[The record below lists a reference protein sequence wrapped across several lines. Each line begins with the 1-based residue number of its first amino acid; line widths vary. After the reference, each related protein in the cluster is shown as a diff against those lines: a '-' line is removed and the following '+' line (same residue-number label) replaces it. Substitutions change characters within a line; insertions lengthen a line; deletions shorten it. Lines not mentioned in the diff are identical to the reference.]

1 MSRPN
6 LLKTDQHPYHVTS
19 RCLEKKFFPLPMNQV
34 WQIMLEQLYI
44 SHQRHH
50 LKIHAFV
57 LMGNHFHL
65 LCQTPGQ
72 NLDEVMQSLLRSTS
86 LSISRA
92 AGLQGPIWSRY
103 KWSLINAPSH
113 YYQVYRY
120 VLQNPLRAQLT
131 EQVESYPYSSLH
143 QVPFPLCTHV
153 PMTFGGQKGE
163 NLWLNDRYSADD
175 QKLIR
180 LGLRKFQFDVN
191 QRLIRAFQRLSLP
204 AEEQKKAPLAE
215 GPSD

>member
-6 LLKTDQHPYHVTS
+6 LLKTDQHPYHVSS
-19 RCLEKKFFPLPMNQV
+19 RCLDKRFFPIPMDKV
-34 WQIMLEQLYI
+34 WQIMLEQLYAA
-44 SHQRHH
+44 HQKHH
-50 LKIHAFV
+50 LRVHAFV

-65 LCQTPGQ
+65 LCQTPDQ
-72 NLDEVMQSLLRSTS
+72 NLDEVMQVLLRSTS

-120 VLQNPLRAQLT
+120 ILQNPLRAQL
-131 EQVESYPYSSLH
+131 VEKVEAYPFSSLR

-153 PMTFGGQKGE
+153 PLSFGGQAGE
-163 NLWLNDRYSADD
+163 NLWLNERYTSEDL
-175 QKLIR
+175 KLIR

-191 QRLIRAFQRLSLP
+191 QRLLKAFQRLTLP
-204 AEEQKKAPLAE
+204 TEDKKKAPLEE
-215 GPSD
+215 GL